1 MTAAIIQSRVAT
13 AYALKCAK
21 QTAISLTHNIFE
33 GGIFMKITKMM
44 LLSSVAGLLLTGIS
58 HAAEQ
63 NFKVVVNAYDTN
75 IPELKVEGVTVT
87 NIRAFNVLNEPETL
101 VVKKGTSVKITVE
114 NKSPI
119 SEGFAIDEYGIKEI
133 IKAGETKVISL
144 VADKA
149 GAFTIW
155 CQLHPKNIHLPGSLN
170 VIE

>member
-1 MTAAIIQSRVAT
+1 
-13 AYALKCAK
+13 
-21 QTAISLTHNIFE
+21 
-33 GGIFMKITKMM
+33 MKITKIMF
-44 LLSSVAGLLLTGIS
+44 LSAVFGLLVSGVT

-63 NFKVVVNAYDTN
+63 NFKVIVNAYDTT
-75 IPELKVEGVTVT
+75 IPELKVENVTVT

-101 VVKKGTSVKITVE
+101 VVKKGASVKITVE

-144 VADKA
+144 VADKV

-155 CQLHPKNIHLPGSLN
+155 CQLHPKNIHLPGTLN